1 MNHMI
6 EVTDIFMLG
15 RYVAAGALV
24 ITEGIRDFRRKEIS
38 LKVCIVFAAIGV
50 LFAVPFWQSSWP
62 DFIAGILTG
71 VLLLVIAGISRES
84 IGYGDGVIILAAGVL
99 LGGHRTILLLMYA
112 LFFCCLYALTRF
124 LFRMANRKK
133 RIAFVPFMI
142 PSYLL
147 ILTAEV
153 MRYL

>member
-1 MNHMI
+1 M
-6 EVTDIFMLG
+6 FMFG

-24 ITEGIRDFRRKEIS
+24 ITEGIRDCRRKEIS

-50 LFAVPFWQSSWP
+50 MLAIPFWQSRWP
-62 DFIAGILTG
+62 DFIVGILTG
-71 VLLLVIAGISRES
+71 VLLLVIARISRES
-84 IGYGDGVIILAAGVL
+84 IGYGDGVIILTTGVL
-99 LGGHRTILLLMYA
+99 LGGRRTILLLMYA
-112 LFFCCLYALTRF
+112 LFFCCLCALTRF